1 MTSSVSGMVSTLLLE
16 GDRVIP
22 GQEKY
27 NMATFMMLFLLI
39 TIEVVLVKVV
49 TSDPEFEDET
59 PLLNRLFFDLD
70 E

>member
-1 MTSSVSGMVSTLLLE
+1 MVSTLLLE